1 VTASLGR
8 ALAWARGV
16 ALLTCAA
23 CASELQAAGAVYA
36 QERTVSTN
44 TGFDVEADLGTGAF
58 RVRGAPNVSV
68 HAAPGFDARAPLQ
81 LVVFLHGYSAC
92 VRMLMGRGERRCR
105 ADDKQLREGWDLAQH
120 HDDAGTNTL
129 FIIPQLAYLK
139 RDGSPGAFDKRGGF
153 RAFLEEL
160 LAGPLAEKL
169 GGPRSLRDVARID
182 LVAHSGGYHAALAI
196 LERGGVDRW
205 LKSLVLFDAL
215 YGETPRFAGYVE
227 RHSQGRDPFRLIGIS
242 LPHGIPD
249 RESGQLF
256 QRLQHRLGS
265 ARVTSA
271 EPAEIASR
279 IRAYPIVIAHG
290 TPPHSLVPATHLA
303 QVLAALYRSSEQP

>member
-1 VTASLGR
+1 MAGGAAHAQAR
-8 ALAWARGV
+8 AD
-16 ALLTCAA
+16 
-23 CASELQAAGAVYA
+23 SSAAG
-36 QERTVSTN
+36 
-44 TGFDVEADLGTGAF
+44 FDLEADLAHGAF
-58 RVRGAPNVSV
+58 RVRGAPNVAV
-68 HAAPGFDARAPLQ
+68 HAGPGFDARAPLQ

-92 VRMLMGRGERRCR
+92 VRMLMGSGQLRCR
-105 ADDKQLREGWDLAQH
+105 AEDTWREGWDLAKH
-120 HDDAGTNTL
+120 HDDARTNTL
-129 FIIPQLAYLK
+129 FVIPQLAYLK
-139 RDGSPGAFDKRGGF
+139 RDGSPGGFDKRGGF

-227 RHSQGRDPFRLIGIS
+227 RHGQGSEPFRLIAIS

-249 RESGQLF
+249 RESSQLF

-265 ARVTSA
+265 ARVTTA
-271 EPAEIASR
+271 EPAEIARR

-290 TPPHSLVPATHLA
+290 TPPHRLVPATHLA
-303 QVLAALYRSSEQP
+303 GVMAALYRSSEQP